1 MLTKSQ
7 LKKINQNQ
15 QVDLLKLREERYQYY
30 GLLSEYQ
37 LHPPSIVN
45 SLEYKQLLS
54 CIGIRSVGLAEY
66 GRGVRK
72 LLTLGSK
79 PFVIRK

>member
-45 SLEYKQLLS
+45 SLQ
-54 CIGIRSVGLAEY
+54 
-66 GRGVRK
+66 
-72 LLTLGSK
+72 
-79 PFVIRK
+79 